1 MRIDVRRGEPRAQPP
16 EPARNADPRRTGVVH
31 KAKSVLCVVGTRP
44 EVIKMAPVIRALR
57 NAAGLSVSV
66 LSSGQHRDLLAPL
79 VDWFE
84 VGVDSD
90 LRVMTQNQSLS
101 ELTARLI
108 RGFEERLSAL
118 RPDLVL
124 AQGDT
129 TTVLC
134 AALGCF
140 YLNIPFGHV
149 EAGLRTFE
157 PRNPFPEE
165 FNRVAVGRLAT
176 LHFCPTVRAR
186 DNLLAER
193 VHAGTVQLTGN
204 TVIDALQFT
213 TAKLRTRALRA
224 FDHDILLTAHRR
236 ENFGAPLVEIFGALL
251 ELCRR
256 FPRLKVL
263 YPVHPNPNVRT
274 AARQMLV
281 GQPQISLVEPLDY
294 PELVAAMQASKLIL
308 TDSGGIQEEAPA
320 LAKPVLVLRGVTER
334 PEAIEIGSAKLV
346 GSSRSAIVAE
356 VSRLLLDPAHYAS
369 MAPGGSPYGDGRAAQ
384 RIRDTVCRYLRVDA
398 ALTR

>member
-1 MRIDVRRGEPRAQPP
+1 MRIDVRRGDPRAQPP
-16 EPARNADPRRTGVVH
+16 EAALNAEARTPVVVR
-31 KAKSVLCVVGTRP
+31 KAKRVLCVVGTRP
-44 EVIKMAPVIRALR
+44 EVIKMAPVVRALR
-57 NAAGLSVSV
+57 NAPGITVSV

-79 VDWFE
+79 IDWFE
-84 VGVDSD
+84 LSVDSD

-108 RGFEERLSAL
+108 RGFEERLAAL

-134 AALGCF
+134 AALSCF

-165 FNRVAVGRLAT
+165 FNRVAVGRLAR

-193 VHAGTVQLTGN
+193 VHSTALQLTGN
-204 TVIDALQFT
+204 TVIDALRFT
-213 TAKLRTRALRA
+213 TAKLKTRTVRA

-236 ENFGAPLVEIFGALL
+236 ENFGAPLVEIFGALR

-274 AARQMLV
+274 AARQMLA

-294 PELVAAMQASKLIL
+294 PELVAAMQAAKLIL

-356 VSRLLLDPAHYAS
+356 VSRLLLDSAHYAS
-369 MAPGGSPYGDGRAAQ
+369 MAPGSSPYGDGRAAQ
-384 RIRDTVCRYLRVDA
+384 RIRDSVCGFLRVEA